1 MITIAMEPKVCPT
14 CGAVLLPPK
23 LHCQACLEKQSREM
37 LREYQ
42 KRLLPGILHG
52 TFSVILAQKGYHG
65 TPHLA
70 LVGGSWTWCGKST
83 LGLQRHY
90 QRWSD
95 ELLTKIC
102 AECRRE
108 FEKLAGEQAS

>member
-23 LHCQACLEKQSREM
+23 LHCQACLEKQSRKW
-37 LREYQ
+37 LLDQQ
-42 KRLLPGILHG
+42 KRFLPGILHG
-52 TFSVILAQKGYHG
+52 TFSVILAKKGYHG
-65 TPHLA
+65 VLHLS
-70 LVGGSWTWCGKST
+70 LVSANETWCGRST
-83 LGLQRHY
+83 MGHQRSY

-95 ELLTKIC
+95 DLLTKIC
-102 AECRRE
+102 PECRRE